1 MQAAA
6 VQSTHLVRHEQ
17 KHQQERSAAL
27 RSEIAALV
35 SDKVP
40 HAWYPFGAMIWLV
53 TDRAHWRC
61 IVGGSPTMVSD
72 PLFDAAGMNTAHRT
86 TAKAWLNQRLI
97 CRVTTNPT
105 FRRLIVYCS
114 FQISRTDLASLR
126 ALLALLRRPLPSL
139 GLPGDLV
146 LVLEHRHRDR
156 DCGFLSKLWEQGGK
170 GGGGGIHLPGL
181 GGKLAALFF
190 RRLYRAVAPLAGDK
204 ERQKTDEDGFHRPGR
219 IPTLWV
225 EVRHA

>member
-27 RSEIAALV
+27 RSEITALV
-35 SDKVP
+35 SDEVP
-40 HAWYPFGAMIWLV
+40 HAWNPFGAMIWLV

-61 IVGGSPTMVSD
+61 IVGGSPTMVSN
-72 PLFDAAGMNTAHRT
+72 PLFDAAGMNTTHRT

-97 CRVTTNPT
+97 CGVTTNPT
-105 FRRLIVYCS
+105 FRRLIRVWYGS
-114 FQISRTDLASLR
+114 FQISRTRLGLR
-126 ALLALLRRPLPSL
+126 ILLLRRSQP
-139 GLPGDLV
+139 GLPDLGP
-146 LVLEHRHRDR
+146 LESLEHRHRD
-156 DCGFLSKLWEQGGK
+156 CGVLSKLWEEGSK
-170 GGGGGIHLPGL
+170 GGGGSVHLPGL

-190 RRLYRAVAPLAGDK
+190 WRLYRAVALLAGDK
-204 ERQKTDEDGFHRPGR
+204 KRQKTHEDSLYRPSR
-219 IPTLWV
+219 IPTLWM